1 MNYSVFKLTEQD
13 NNYYFYFLSPFDGT
27 DLELVAES
35 IEHYISNEPSQM
47 NQYLMTVPDFDN
59 VKVEKVDIPAITVLN
74 KTFQPDD
81 KSMLISKSLVSLIPP
96 PKEKK
101 KREAKPKAD
110 KTVKEP
116 KAPKSRGKKSI
127 QSVNISTEPAVVNLN

>member
-35 IEHYISNEPSQM
+35 IEHYISNESSQM

-81 KSMLISKSLVSLIPP
+81 KNMLISNSFVPLLPP

-101 KREAKPKAD
+101 KREAKPKSD
-110 KTVKEP
+110 KPVKEP
-116 KAPKSRGKKSI
+116 KAPKARGKKSI